1 MDYQEIKLN
10 KIKRDVQTNEVQL
23 VLQTTYLGKKVEV
36 TISRDKLTVKGLA
49 ELTKQGFPFLS
60 KDEAT
65 ETINDIVAMEEEFP
79 IENIYKTVGWHKID
93 EKIYFLHLKAIRNG
107 KVKKV
112 YYNGNLD
119 LSCKGEYQDCIDFFN
134 SHIASNTG
142 LGTVC
147 AVSLSSSMINLFEEK
162 ELRFI
167 FHIEG
172 LSTSGKTTSLMLAG
186 SMWGNPKVKS
196 NGVIKSW
203 NTTDNKLMKSAC
215 GNKGIP
221 IGLDELSMSDANNTK
236 LTYIL
241 TSGNDKQRM
250 TNDEDSV
257 SEFNTVFISTGEIKF
272 KESNYGGIAVRLF
285 EVKNYNFT
293 KNKETA
299 DLILENIQRN
309 YGHIGFEFAKELSK
323 LSKKCLD
330 NNLSKETETVIRH
343 IEKHCEERNI
353 KFSPLF
359 GRMAEKIAVIV
370 LSAKIAKNKLNM
382 NFNIKA
388 IREFLICN
396 TTLLEAGQE
405 QSVEAMDKFLEEYA
419 KNKTKFP
426 KDNINDSNIWGK
438 SVFRNGELSEVVVL
452 YNQFVKMM
460 NKLGFP
466 DTTSLIKALKEKNF
480 IKCEKDKNYA
490 RRDVGNLKKTKVII
504 VNVLS
509 IKGGAD
515 DEN

>member
-1 MDYQEIKLN
+1 MEYQEINLI
-10 KIKRDVQTNEVQL
+10 KIKRDVQTDEVQL
-23 VLQTTYLGKKVEV
+23 VLQTTYLGKKVEM
-36 TISRDKLTVKGLA
+36 TITRDKLTLKGLA
-49 ELTKQGFPFLS
+49 ELTKQGFPILS
-60 KDEAT
+60 KDEANA
-65 ETINDIVAMEEEFP
+65 TIYDIISVEEQFP
-79 IENIYKTVGWHKID
+79 IENTYKTVGWHEIEGKT
-93 EKIYFLHLKAIRNG
+93 YFLHRKALRNG
-107 KVKKV
+107 KIKKV
-112 YYNGNLD
+112 FYNGNLD
-119 LSCKGEYQDCIDFFN
+119 LSSKGEYKDSLDFFN
-134 SHIASNTG
+134 AYIASNTG
-142 LGTVC
+142 LEVVC
-147 AVSLSSSMINLFEEK
+147 AVSLSASMISLFEEK
-162 ELRFI
+162 DLRFI

-186 SMWGNPKVKS
+186 SLWGNPKVKA

-250 TNDEDSV
+250 TNDDESISD
-257 SEFNTVFISTGEIKF
+257 FNTAFISTGEIKF

-299 DLILENIQRN
+299 DLILENIQAN
-309 YGHIGFEFAKELSK
+309 YGHIGFKFAKELSK
-323 LSKKCLD
+323 LSKKCLN
-330 NNLSKETETVIRH
+330 NNLSKETERVISH
-343 IEKHCEERNI
+343 IKKHCEERNI
-353 KFSPLF
+353 RFSPLF

-370 LSAKIAKNKLNM
+370 LSAKIAKKKMNM
-382 NFNIKA
+382 NFDAKA
-388 IREFLICN
+388 IRDFLICD

-426 KDNINDSNIWGK
+426 KDNVNDSNIWGK
-438 SVFRNGELSEVVVL
+438 SIFRNGELYEVVVL

-460 NKLGFP
+460 NRLGFP

-490 RRDVGNLKKTKVII
+490 RRDVGNLKKTKVIV
-504 VNVLS
+504 VNVLA